1 MTAALIVA
9 YLASKP
15 VGAAL
20 VYLIVAAVLF
30 GVAGMIAAYARDL
43 FHSVLCAA
51 LLALTLA
58 FLVR

>member
-1 MTAALIVA
+1 MVAALVGA
-9 YLASKP
+9 YLLSKP
-15 VGAAL
+15 SGAPL

-30 GVAGMIAAYARDL
+30 AVSGMVAAFARDL

-58 FLVR
+58 LLSH